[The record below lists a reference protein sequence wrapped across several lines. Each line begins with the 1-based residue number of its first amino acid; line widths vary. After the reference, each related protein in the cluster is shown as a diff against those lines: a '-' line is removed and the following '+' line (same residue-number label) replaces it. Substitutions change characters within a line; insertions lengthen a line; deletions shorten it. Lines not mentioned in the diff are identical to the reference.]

1 MSNASDA
8 FDVVVIGSG
17 PGGYVAAIRCAQLG
31 LSTACVERENLGGI
45 CLNWGCIPTKALLR
59 SAEVL
64 DTFQHAKEFGIIAGD
79 VRPDFPAMIQRS
91 RAIADKVSKGVGFLF
106 RKNKIAHLQGTATLL
121 ARKGPPQGFPR
132 AREARGPSSALDRSP
147 SVAWQ
152 PHKVQIEAGS
162 ERKVIEAKH
171 VILATGARAKSLPGV
186 ELDGTRIIEYRKAM
200 TLPEQPRSLVVLGA
214 GAIGVE
220 FASFYRS
227 LGSEVTIVE
236 FLPRIVPNEDP
247 EISRELS
254 RAFEKKGIR
263 LLAGHKLTAAKNT
276 GDRVAITVEPVAGGG
291 PQSLEADVLLVAVG
305 IAANTE
311 NLGLEA
317 HGVALERGFIKVDA
331 ENRCGDGLWAIG
343 DVAGRGLAHVASA
356 EGVFVAEKLA
366 GVHAPEIHY
375 DAIPSC
381 TYCHPEIASVGLTEE
396 KARAQDIPIKVGK
409 MPFRALAKA
418 TAAGDPNGFVKVIWH
433 AETGALVGAHLI
445 GPAVTDLI
453 AEFTLAKTTEV
464 NAESLAY
471 TIHAHPTFAEALR
484 IATEDALGHAVDL

>member
-1 MSNASDA
+1 MSDTY
-8 FDVVVIGSG
+8 DVVVIGSG

-31 LSTACVERENLGGI
+31 LKTACVERENLGGI

-59 SAEVL
+59 SAEL
-64 DTFQHAKEFGIIAGD
+64 LETMHRAKEFGIIAGD
-79 VRPDFPAMIQRS
+79 IRPDFAAMIQRS

-106 RKNKIAHLQGTATLL
+106 RKNKIAHLAGTATLL
-121 ARKGPPQGFPR
+121 PRTGP
-132 AREARGPSSALDRSP
+132 
-147 SVAWQ
+147 WK
-152 PHKVQIEAGS
+152 PHRVQIDAAAGRS
-162 ERKVIEAKH
+162 VVETKH
-171 VILATGARAKSLPGV
+171 VILATGARARSLPGIAI
-186 ELDGTRIIEYRKAM
+186 DGERIIEYRKAM
-200 TLPEQPRSLVVLGA
+200 TLPAQPRSMVVLGA

-220 FASFYRS
+220 FASFYRA
-227 LGSEVTIVE
+227 LGVEVTIVE

-247 EISRELS
+247 EISKELA
-254 RAFEKKGIR
+254 RAFERRGFQ
-263 LLAGHKLTAAKNT
+263 LLAGHKLTSAKNA
-276 GDRVAITVEPVAGGG
+276 GDRVEMTVEPSAGG
-291 PQSLEADVLLVAVG
+291 EARALTADLLLVAVG
-305 IAANTE
+305 VAANTE

-317 HGVALERGFIKVDA
+317 HGVALDRGFIKVDA

-343 DVAGRGLAHVASA
+343 DVIGRGLAHVASA
-356 EGVFVAEKLA
+356 EGVFVAEKIA
-366 GVHAPEIHY
+366 GVHAPEVHY
-375 DAIPSC
+375 DAIPAC

-396 KARAQDIPIKVGK
+396 KARAQDIPIKVGR

>member
-1 MSNASDA
+1 MPIMSDA
-8 FDVVVIGSG
+8 YDVVVIGSG

-31 LSTACVERENLGGI
+31 LKTACVERESLGGI

-64 DTFQHAKEFGIIAGD
+64 ETFHRAQEFGIIAGD

-106 RKNKIAHLQGTATLL
+106 RKNKITHIAGTATLL
-121 ARKGPPQGFPR
+121 PRPPKR
-132 AREARGPSSALDRSP
+132 
-147 SVAWQ
+147 
-152 PHKVQIEAGS
+152 PHQVQIDGGNRS
-162 ERKVIEAKH
+162 VIEANH
-171 VILATGARAKSLPGV
+171 VILATGARAKTLPGIK
-186 ELDGTRIIEYRKAM
+186 LDGERIIEYRKAM
-200 TLPEQPRSLVVLGA
+200 SLPSQPATLVVLGA

-227 LGSEVTIVE
+227 LGTRVTIVE
-236 FLPRIVPNEDP
+236 FLPRLVPNEDP
-247 EISRELS
+247 DISKELA
-254 RAFEKKGIR
+254 RAFDRKGIQ
-263 LLAGHKLTAAKNT
+263 LLVGHKLTRAEN
-276 GDRVAITVEPVAGGG
+276 GGNQVVMSVEPVAGGAARN
-291 PQSLEADVLLVAVG
+291 LEADVLLVAVG
-305 IAANTE
+305 VAANVE
-311 NLGLEA
+311 NIGLEA
-317 HGVALERGFIKVDA
+317 HGVELERGFIKVDA
-331 ENRCGDGLWAIG
+331 ANRCGDGLWAIG
-343 DVAGRGLAHVASA
+343 DVIGRGLAHVASA
-356 EGVFVAEKLA
+356 EGIFVAEKIA
-366 GVHAPEIHY
+366 GAHAPEVRY

-396 KARAQDIPIKVGK
+396 KARAQSIPIKVGR

-453 AEFTLAKTTEV
+453 AELTLAKTTEV

-471 TIHAHPTFAEALR
+471 TIHAHPTFAEAQRRRAARAAARLR
-484 IATEDALGHAVDL
+484 ARRRAGQ

>member
-1 MSNASDA
+1 MADA
-8 FDVVVIGSG
+8 PGVPGSYDVVVIGSG

-31 LSTACVERENLGGI
+31 LRTACVERENLGGI

-64 DTFQHAKEFGIIAGD
+64 ETFHRAKEFGIIAGD
-79 VRPDFPAMIQRS
+79 VRADFPAMIQRS

-106 RKNKIAHLQGTATLL
+106 RKNKIVHLAGTATLL
-121 ARKGPPQGFPR
+121 PR
-132 AREARGPSSALDRSP
+132 TGAWKPHRIQIDGADGRS
-147 SVAWQ
+147 V
-152 PHKVQIEAGS
+152 V
-162 ERKVIEAKH
+162 EAKH
-171 VILATGARAKSLPGV
+171 VILATGARARSLPGIA
-186 ELDGTRIIEYRKAM
+186 LDGERIIEYRKAM
-200 TLPEQPRSLVVLGA
+200 SLPEQPRSMVVLGA

-227 LGSEVTIVE
+227 LGVEVTIVE

-247 EISRELS
+247 DISRELS
-254 RAFEKKGIR
+254 RAFERKGIQ
-263 LLAGHKLTAAKNT
+263 LLVGHKLTSARNA
-276 GDRVAITVEPVAGGG
+276 GDHVAITAEPAAGGA
-291 PQSLEADVLLVAVG
+291 PRALQADILLVAVG
-305 IAANTE
+305 VAANVE
-311 NLGLEA
+311 NIGLEA
-317 HGVALERGFIKVDA
+317 HGIALERGFIKVDA
-331 ENRCGDGLWAIG
+331 ANRCGDGLWAIG
-343 DVAGRGLAHVASA
+343 DVIGRGLAHVASA
-356 EGVFVAEKLA
+356 EGVFVAEKIA

-375 DAIPSC
+375 DAIPAC

-396 KARAQDIPIKVGK
+396 KARAQSIPIKVGK